1 MNGAESKTTSILD
14 NNGVNINKGMVEPVT
29 YICGECGADVSL
41 LSHGAAVRCRTCG
54 CRILYKKRTR
64 KMIQY
69 EAR

>member
-1 MNGAESKTTSILD
+1 MSDDDRSFFTTEGGS
-14 NNGVNINKGMVEPVT
+14 NIGKATNEPVT
-29 YICGECGADVSL
+29 YICSECGADVSL
-41 LSHGAAVRCRTCG
+41 LTHGAAVRCRTCG

>member
-1 MNGAESKTTSILD
+1 MERSFFHVDSSRTTSGRD
-14 NNGVNINKGMVEPVT
+14 VDEPVL
-29 YICGECGADVSL
+29 YICGECGVDVSL
-41 LSHGAAVRCRTCG
+41 LAHGAAVRCRTCG

>member
-1 MNGAESKTTSILD
+1 MNNMENKAAYID
-14 NNGVNINKGMVEPVT
+14 NSGVNVNKGVNEPVM
-29 YICGECGADVSL
+29 YICGECGVDVSL
-41 LSHGAAVRCRTCG
+41 LTHGAAVRCRTCG